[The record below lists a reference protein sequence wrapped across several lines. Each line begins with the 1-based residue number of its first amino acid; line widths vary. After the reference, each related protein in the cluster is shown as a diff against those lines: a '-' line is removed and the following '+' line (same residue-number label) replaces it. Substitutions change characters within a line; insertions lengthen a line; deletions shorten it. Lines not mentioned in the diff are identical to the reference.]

1 MNKKVC
7 QEDKVLNPKTNRCV
21 KIDGTVAKKFLPKQK
36 KICRSSKVLNPKTN
50 RCVKING
57 VVAKKLKLKK
67 SSSPLL
73 RKSNLSNP
81 NYRTQPKR
89 SSSSLSSSS
98 HTRKS
103 LSSHTPAHTPTPI
116 SVIEP
121 KKSSRSSMSASRK
134 KRLDAFIEKVAAK
147 KIQKLTMPFIKRVSI
162 DIDDRIRTYKI
173 YTKYFAQYNK
183 NQCLKIVKK
192 GNNVE
197 YSIADD
203 NIKIVKRIGTE
214 SQYGAIYLSKGS
226 NVGELFR
233 FASKIMVQDKSNTI
247 EIKILMQVSKLVINK
262 INPHFPIMY
271 NTFFCNIHE
280 KNRDLPKFANNQD
293 YYINFNELANGDL
306 KMFMLKEYN
315 NYKLVNNAMAQVF
328 IAILSFHSLGYSHN
342 DAHWGNFLYHKIN
355 PGGYIKYNINGY
367 EVFIE
372 NLGYLWIIWDYGFTK
387 LFDKLDILTTM
398 TDYVRIIKA
407 FGSGLQL
414 NHGFLPFKTP
424 TTDNTIKL
432 AHTIIDKYYEMI
444 YDEQEISNFNSSKK
458 SIDSIFFEKLIF
470 ETSLFIERID
480 LPTNA
485 KIINATSY
493 VIIA

>member
-1 MNKKVC
+1 MKQKKVC
-7 QEDKVLNPKTNRCV
+7 IENKVLNPKTNRCV
-21 KIDGTVAKKFLPKQK
+21 KIDGVVAKKFLPKQK
-36 KICRSSKVLNPKTN
+36 KVCSENKVLNLKTN
-50 RCVKING
+50 RCVKIDG
-57 VVAKKLKLKK
+57 VVAKKLKIKKSSQSSHSSLNKLNKSNLTQPKK
-67 SSSPLL
+67 SSS
-73 RKSNLSNP
+73 
-81 NYRTQPKR
+81 
-89 SSSSLSSSS
+89 
-98 HTRKS
+98 
-103 LSSHTPAHTPTPI
+103 
-116 SVIEP
+116 
-121 KKSSRSSMSASRK
+121 MSTSRK
-134 KRLDAFIEKVAAK
+134 KRLDAFIKKVAAK

-162 DIDDRIRTYKI
+162 DIDDRIKTYKM
-173 YTKYFAQYNK
+173 YTKYLSQYNK

-197 YSIADD
+197 YSIADN

-271 NTFFCNIHE
+271 NTFFCNIRE

-315 NYKLVNNAMAQVF
+315 NYRLVNNAMAQVF

-398 TDYVRIIKA
+398 TDYVRIIQA

-470 ETSLFIERID
+470 ETKLFIERID

>member
-1 MNKKVC
+1 MKQMKVC
-7 QEDKVLNPKTNRCV
+7 GENKVLNPKTNRCV
-21 KIDGTVAKKFLPKQK
+21 KIDGVVAKKFLPKQK
-36 KICRSSKVLNPKTN
+36 KVCGENKVLNPKTN
-50 RCVKING
+50 RCVKIDG
-57 VVAKKLKLKK
+57 VVAKKLKIKK
-67 SSSPLL
+67 SSHSFHSSHSSLNKL
-73 RKSNLSNP
+73 NTLNTLNTLNISNKSNLM
-81 NYRTQPKR
+81 Q
-89 SSSSLSSSS
+89 
-98 HTRKS
+98 
-103 LSSHTPAHTPTPI
+103 
-116 SVIEP
+116 P
-121 KKSSRSSMSASRK
+121 KKSSSMSASRK
-134 KRLDAFIEKVAAK
+134 KRIDAFIEKVAAK

-162 DIDDRIRTYKI
+162 NIEDRIKTYKM
-173 YTKYFAQYNK
+173 YTKYLSQYNK

-192 GNNVE
+192 GNLVE

-203 NIKIVKRIGTE
+203 NIKIVKKIGTE
-214 SQYGAIYLSKGS
+214 SVYGAIYLSKGS

-247 EIKILMQVSKLVINK
+247 EIKILMQVSNIVINK

-271 NTFFCNIHE
+271 NTFFCNIRE
-280 KNRDLPKFANNQD
+280 KNRDLPKFANNKD
-293 YYINFNELANGDL
+293 YFINLNELANGDL

-315 NYKLVNNAMAQVF
+315 NYRLVNNAMAQVF

-355 PGGYIKYNINGY
+355 PGGYIKYNINGN

-398 TDYVRIIKA
+398 TDYVRIISA

-414 NHGFLPFKTP
+414 RHGFLPFKTP
-424 TTDNTIKL
+424 TTDDTIKL

-470 ETSLFIERID
+470 ETSLFIGKAD
-480 LPTNA
+480 LPPNA

-493 VIIA
+493 VIIV

>member
-1 MNKKVC
+1 
-7 QEDKVLNPKTNRCV
+7 
-21 KIDGTVAKKFLPKQK
+21 
-36 KICRSSKVLNPKTN
+36 
-50 RCVKING
+50 
-57 VVAKKLKLKK
+57 
-67 SSSPLL
+67 
-73 RKSNLSNP
+73 
-81 NYRTQPKR
+81 
-89 SSSSLSSSS
+89 
-98 HTRKS
+98 
-103 LSSHTPAHTPTPI
+103 
-116 SVIEP
+116 
-121 KKSSRSSMSASRK
+121 
-134 KRLDAFIEKVAAK
+134 
-147 KIQKLTMPFIKRVSI
+147 
-162 DIDDRIRTYKI
+162 
-173 YTKYFAQYNK
+173 
-183 NQCLKIVKK
+183 
-192 GNNVE
+192 
-197 YSIADD
+197 
-203 NIKIVKRIGTE
+203 
-214 SQYGAIYLSKGS
+214 
-226 NVGELFR
+226 
-233 FASKIMVQDKSNTI
+233 
-247 EIKILMQVSKLVINK
+247 
-262 INPHFPIMY
+262 
-271 NTFFCNIHE
+271 
-280 KNRDLPKFANNQD
+280 
-293 YYINFNELANGDL
+293 
-306 KMFMLKEYN
+306 
-315 NYKLVNNAMAQVF
+315 MAQVF